1 MKLKEVI
8 RMNVVVKILIGLVT
22 QIINFLIL
30 YSLYL
35 LFSKIFHLPTSI
47 IMIILIM
54 IGNVI
59 EVNLRLMFKGINI
72 LR

>member
-1 MKLKEVI
+1 
-8 RMNVVVKILIGLVT
+8 MNVVVKILIGLVT

-30 YSLYL
+30 YGLYL
-35 LFSKIFHLPTSI
+35 LFSKIFHLPTGI

-59 EVNLRLMFKGINI
+59 EVNFKINV
-72 LR
+72 

>member
-8 RMNVVVKILIGLVT
+8 RMNIVVKMLIGLVT

-47 IMIILIM
+47 IMIILFM
-54 IGNVI
+54 MVNVLKLI
-59 EVNLRLMFKGINI
+59 LRLMFKGINI

>member
-22 QIINFLIL
+22 QIINFLNL
-30 YSLYL
+30 YGLYL

-59 EVNLRLMFKGINI
+59 EVNFKINV
-72 LR
+72 

>member
-1 MKLKEVI
+1 MRLKEVI

-59 EVNLRLMFKGINI
+59 EVNFKINV
-72 LR
+72 

>member
-1 MKLKEVI
+1 MVI
-8 RMNVVVKILIGLVT
+8 KILVSLTI

-35 LFSKIFHLPTSI
+35 LFSKIFHLPISI

-59 EVNLRLMFKGINI
+59 EVNFKINV
-72 LR
+72 

>member
-8 RMNVVVKILIGLVT
+8 RMNIVVKMLIGLVT

-59 EVNLRLMFKGINI
+59 EVNIKINV
-72 LR
+72 

>member
-1 MKLKEVI
+1 MRLKEVS

-59 EVNLRLMFKGINI
+59 EVNFKINV
-72 LR
+72 

>member
-8 RMNVVVKILIGLVT
+8 RMNVVVKILIGLT
-22 QIINFLIL
+22 IQIVNFLIL

-35 LFSKIFHLPTSI
+35 LLGKIFHLPTSVI
-47 IMIILIM
+47 IIILIM

-59 EVNLRLMFKGINI
+59 EVNFKINV
-72 LR
+72 

>member
-59 EVNLRLMFKGINI
+59 EVNFKINV
-72 LR
+72 

>member
-8 RMNVVVKILIGLVT
+8 RMNIVVKMLIGLVT

-59 EVNLRLMFKGINI
+59 EVNFKINV
-72 LR
+72 

>member
-1 MKLKEVI
+1 MKLKGGI
-8 RMNVVVKILIGLVT
+8 RMDIVVKILIGLVT

-30 YSLYL
+30 YGLYL

-59 EVNLRLMFKGINI
+59 EVNFKINV
-72 LR
+72 

>member
-1 MKLKEVI
+1 
-8 RMNVVVKILIGLVT
+8 MNIVVKMLIGLVT

-47 IMIILIM
+47 IMIILI
-54 IGNVI
+54 
-59 EVNLRLMFKGINI
+59 EVNFKINV
-72 LR
+72 

>member
-30 YSLYL
+30 YGLYL
-35 LFSKIFHLPTSI
+35 LFSKIFHLQTSI

-59 EVNLRLMFKGINI
+59 EVNFKINV
-72 LR
+72 

>member
-1 MKLKEVI
+1 MRLKEVI
-8 RMNVVVKILIGLVT
+8 RVNTVIKILIGLT
-22 QIINFLIL
+22 IQIVNFLIL

-59 EVNLRLMFKGINI
+59 EVNFKINV
-72 LR
+72 

>member
-1 MKLKEVI
+1 MKLKDLI
-8 RMNVVVKILIGLVT
+8 RMNIVVKMLIGLVT

-59 EVNLRLMFKGINI
+59 EVNFKINV
-72 LR
+72 

>member
-1 MKLKEVI
+1 
-8 RMNVVVKILIGLVT
+8 MNVVVKILIGLVT

-59 EVNLRLMFKGINI
+59 EVNFKINV
-72 LR
+72 

>member
-1 MKLKEVI
+1 
-8 RMNVVVKILIGLVT
+8 MNVVVKILIGLVT

-30 YSLYL
+30 YGLYL
-35 LFSKIFHLPTSI
+35 LFSKIFHLQTSI

-59 EVNLRLMFKGINI
+59 EVNFKINV
-72 LR
+72 

>member
-1 MKLKEVI
+1 
-8 RMNVVVKILIGLVT
+8 MNIVVKMLIGLVT

-59 EVNLRLMFKGINI
+59 EVNFKINV
-72 LR
+72 

>member
-1 MKLKEVI
+1 MDI
-8 RMNVVVKILIGLVT
+8 VVKILIGLVT

-59 EVNLRLMFKGINI
+59 EVNFKINV
-72 LR
+72 

>member
-8 RMNVVVKILIGLVT
+8 RMNIVVKMLIGLVT

-47 IMIILIM
+47 IMIILNM

-59 EVNLRLMFKGINI
+59 EVNFKINV
-72 LR
+72 

>member
-1 MKLKEVI
+1 MKLKGGI
-8 RMNVVVKILIGLVT
+8 RMDIVVKILIGLVT

-59 EVNLRLMFKGINI
+59 EVNFKINV
-72 LR
+72 